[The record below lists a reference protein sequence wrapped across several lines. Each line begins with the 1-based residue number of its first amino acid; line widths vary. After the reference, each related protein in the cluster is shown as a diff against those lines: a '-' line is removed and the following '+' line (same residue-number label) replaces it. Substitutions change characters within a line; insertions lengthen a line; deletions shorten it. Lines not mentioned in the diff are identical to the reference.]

1 MSSTLARR
9 DFLKQSAATIA
20 VASSGSPMNAQ
31 ESFKT
36 KREFNAYQEK
46 RRKLLW
52 SLLGD
57 LPVGHRP
64 KPPKLIKTEK
74 GEGYTLERLE
84 LDLNGIEPVP
94 ALLLIP
100 DKLKKPA
107 PGLLYIHWHGGT
119 YPVGKEELLRG
130 QKVLPAYA
138 PVVAEKGIV
147 TLAIDSWC
155 FGERMRDKDGRNG
168 EWDAFKNMI
177 WHGQVL
183 FGMMI
188 FDEHRAVDYL
198 VSRPEVDPNRIGAF
212 GLSMGATKAWWLA
225 ALDPRIKLCIDLCC
239 LTDFQELIRT
249 KNLKGHGIYYY
260 VPKLLKYF
268 QTADINELIIP
279 RRRLSLNGR
288 NDSLTPP
295 TGVEKIRNHLLPLYR
310 QHGKEAD
317 CRIELF
323 N

>member
-1 MSSTLARR
+1 MSSSLARR

-20 VASSGSPMNAQ
+20 IASSGSSTGAMQ
-31 ESFKT
+31 SVKT
-36 KREFNAYQEK
+36 KREFSAYQQK

-57 LPVGHRP
+57 LPFNHRP

-74 GEGYTLERLE
+74 GADYALEHLE

-100 DKLKKPA
+100 DKRQNPA

-119 YPVGKEELLRG
+119 YPTGKDELLTGR
-130 QKVLPAYA
+130 KVLPAYA
-138 PVVAEKGIV
+138 PVVADKGIV

-168 EWDAFKNMI
+168 EWDAFKKMI
-177 WHGQVL
+177 WRGQVL

-198 VSRPEVDPNRIGAF
+198 VSRPEVDPKRVGA
-212 GLSMGATKAWWLA
+212 
-225 ALDPRIKLCIDLCC
+225 
-239 LTDFQELIRT
+239 
-249 KNLKGHGIYYY
+249 
-260 VPKLLKYF
+260 V
-268 QTADINELIIP
+268 
-279 RRRLSLNGR
+279 
-288 NDSLTPP
+288 
-295 TGVEKIRNHLLPLYR
+295 
-310 QHGKEAD
+310 
-317 CRIELF
+317 
-323 N
+323 